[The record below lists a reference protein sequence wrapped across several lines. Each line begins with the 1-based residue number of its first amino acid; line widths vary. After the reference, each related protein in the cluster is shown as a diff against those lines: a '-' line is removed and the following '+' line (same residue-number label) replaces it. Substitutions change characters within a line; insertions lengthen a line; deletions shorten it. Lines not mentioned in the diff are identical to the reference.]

1 MDNLQTQIADQ
12 IRINTAFEQMI
23 VSVLI
28 GASFCSVVF
37 FIVSAFSTISGGYG
51 WLEFIVG
58 DFVNALLYAFVI
70 FLSGFLAA
78 AIVAAPLFVALEKI
92 PYRHMWPYVIAA
104 LFFELALY
112 ALFFRGFASAGG
124 SSSLFI
130 LPMFAPGIIVS
141 VIFGFRMRPFWRAVA
156 RAEQAATEHLP
167 RLH

>member
-1 MDNLQTQIADQ
+1 MDDLQTQFADQ

-28 GASFCSVVF
+28 GASFCGVVF
-37 FIVSAFSTISGGYG
+37 FVVSAFYTVLGGYG

-70 FLSGFLAA
+70 FLAGFLAA

-104 LFFELALY
+104 LAFEFVLY
-112 ALFFRGFASAGG
+112 VLFFRSFASAGG
-124 SSSLFI
+124 SSGLFF
-130 LPMFAPGIIVS
+130 LPMFAPGVIVS

-156 RAEQAATEHLP
+156 QTEQAATDHHQ